1 MSDDIFKDIPD
12 TGHREQEIKID
23 YSEFEKVIN
32 SRRSV
37 RVYKDEVI
45 PPDVM
50 TKILDSALIAPNSS
64 NLQPWEFHWA
74 KSKEVKE
81 QIVKACLS
89 QPAAATAA
97 ELIVCVGRTKTWK
110 KHREMMLEFFKKSEE
125 SFPKAAIS
133 YYEKIVPLAY
143 NQGPL
148 GILGLVKCIATTFRG
163 FFKPTPRE
171 PVSSNHMKI
180 WAVKS
185 TALACENIML
195 TARALGYDS
204 CPMEGYDSKMLKNI
218 LSLPSDAVPVM
229 VISLG
234 KRSETGVY
242 GQQIRFPKENFIK
255 IH

>member
-1 MSDDIFKDIPD
+1 MADDIFKEIPD
-12 TGHREQEIKID
+12 TGHREQD
-23 YSEFEKVIN
+23 LYVDFTEFEKVLK

-37 RVYKDEVI
+37 RVYKDEQI
-45 PPDVM
+45 PSEVM
-50 TKILDSALIAPNSS
+50 SKILDSALLAPNSS
-64 NLQPWEFHWA
+64 NLQPWEFHWV

-81 QIVKACLS
+81 QVVKACLS
-89 QPAAATAA
+89 QPAAATAS

-110 KHREMMLEFFKKSEE
+110 KHSNMMLDFFNNSNEK
-125 SFPKAAIS
+125 FPKAVIS

-148 GILGLVKCIATTFRG
+148 GFFGFLKCIAITFRG

-171 PVSSNHMKI
+171 PVNSNHMKI

-204 CPMEGYDSKMLKNI
+204 CPMEGYDSKMIKKI
-218 LSLPSDAVPVM
+218 LSLPRDAVPVM

-234 KRSETGVY
+234 KKAETGVY
-242 GQQIRFPKENFIK
+242 GHQIRFPKENFIK